1 MAKDKSGGALVSA
14 AQTLEAELRRFDD
27 EVGAFAKLALTSR
40 KSLER
45 GRQLLDSL
53 AAAEARAAEQVQ
65 ALVRAVA
72 ATGQDQ
78 AARVEAVRAKAQELD
93 ARWLELQTLVGQFE
107 DLGAGAAAL
116 NAKLKGDQT
125 TVEVDAEVSA
135 LVSRAE
141 QLVAHARAQH
151 FDDVAHLA
159 DQLRQQV
166 CAIRGKLLGAAGP
179 AA

>member
-45 GRQLLDSL
+45 GRQ
-53 AAAEARAAEQVQ
+53 
-65 ALVRAVA
+65 
-72 ATGQDQ
+72 
-78 AARVEAVRAKAQELD
+78 
-93 ARWLELQTLVGQFE
+93 FE

-141 QLVAHARAQH
+141 QLVAQARAQH

-166 CAIRGKLLGAAGP
+166 CAIRGKLLGRAGP